1 MPFWQKQRQAYISV
15 QAIGSEKKLQTQFAL
30 FAGLLLSSSAAF
42 DYHCQ
47 HNDLSLFKRVF
58 LEFPYR
64 QQNFA
69 LSGRM

>member
-1 MPFWQKQRQAYISV
+1 MPFWQKQRKAYISV
-15 QAIGSEKKLQTQFAL
+15 QAIGSEKKLQIQFVL

-58 LEFPYR
+58 LEFSYR
-64 QQNFA
+64 QPNFA
-69 LSGRM
+69 LRGQI